1 MNDIKFTKDEI
12 SEIYKLLE
20 QIDCCSDVLKDETIR
35 NLTLD
40 IRTIIDPVYCPT
52 CGACGEDGDG
62 CHNRCESL
70 NGYHL
75 FINLEQYLLEKEKQ
89 IFKSEANRPNIIS
102 KIIDEL
108 KEKLIAQIEGTIK

>member
-52 CGACGEDGDG
+52 CGSCM
-62 CHNRCESL
+62 
-70 NGYHL
+70 
-75 FINLEQYLLEKEKQ
+75 
-89 IFKSEANRPNIIS
+89 
-102 KIIDEL
+102 
-108 KEKLIAQIEGTIK
+108 